1 MSTANTFD
9 SSSTSPSGRSRT
21 GRVVALLF
29 AVAAAAG
36 AAVVLTRGNGDEATT
51 AATIP
56 LTKEVTVERGDLDVS
71 ESVDGSVEETDTVS
85 VIHRIE
91 GQQSVGATTGTPTN
105 SSANSPTTGS
115 TPQAANGSGAPTAAG
130 LTALPASASI
140 ESLSL
145 SMSLSVSLAPPVDT
159 TVPVTSPPD
168 TTTPDPAAPSTT
180 SPSTPAPSTPS
191 PSTPAPG
198 GALPG
203 GGGGAPT
210 GGAPTAGTGTT
221 GAAGSTGTVTQVITG
236 VANVGDE
243 IASGDVLYT
252 VESSPVVALAGAL
265 PAWRTMNRSSADGL
279 DIAQLEAAL
288 VALGYDP
295 NGDVVVDQEWDS
307 DTTAMVRR
315 WQAGLRLDA
324 TGEVTLG
331 SVVFIAHTGTVT
343 GTSVSV
349 GDEVQDGSSVLSLSG
364 TVQQVII
371 EVPPELQSNVTPSMG
386 VDIAGT
392 PGTVQRLRSAV
403 VTDAGVD
410 SVTVQAVIVPDTP
423 LTSPAGSVVK
433 VTISYAVATDQLVV
447 ATEAIVSRLDGGYA
461 VEVADADGG
470 RSFVPVDVVAVS
482 GNRTAITGEGIT
494 ESMTVLAPA

>member
-1 MSTANTFD
+1 MSTAVPE
-9 SSSTSPSGRSRT
+9 TSVEPPTGRRAT
-21 GRVVALLF
+21 NRVVALLI
-29 AVAAAAG
+29 AVA
-36 AAVVLTRGNGDEATT
+36 VVGSVVFVLQRSQSDDT
-51 AATIP
+51 ASPVTVS
-56 LTKEVTVERGDLDVS
+56 LTKEVTVERGDLEVS
-71 ESVDGSVEETDTVS
+71 ESVDGSLEEIDTVS

-91 GQQSVGATTGTPTN
+91 GQQSVGTTTGSPTN
-105 SSANSPTTGS
+105 TS
-115 TPQAANGSGAPTAAG
+115 TPQAPTGSGVPTAAG
-130 LTALPASASI
+130 LTASPASAAT

-145 SMSLSVSLAPPVDT
+145 SLSLVPPVDT
-159 TVPVTSPPD
+159 TVPVASPPD
-168 TTTPDPAAPSTT
+168 TTTPTPDAPSTT
-180 SPSTPAPSTPS
+180 SPSTPVPSTTA

-198 GALPG
+198 GGVPV

-221 GAAGSTGTVTQVITG
+221 GSTGTVTQVITG

-265 PAWRTMNRSSADGL
+265 PAWRTMNRSSAAGL
-279 DIAQLEAAL
+279 DIAQLEGAL

-295 NGDVVVDQEWDS
+295 AGDVVVDQEWDS

-315 WQAGLRLDA
+315 WQTGLGRDD

-343 GTSVSV
+343 GRSVSV

-371 EVPPELQSNVTPSMG
+371 EVPEELQSNVSPSMV

-403 VTDAGVD
+403 ATEAGTDG
-410 SVTVQAVIVPDTP
+410 VTVQAVIVPDAP

-433 VTISYAVATDQLVV
+433 VTISYALATNQLVV
-447 ATEAIVSRLDGGYA
+447 DTEAVVSRLDGGYA
-461 VEVADADGG
+461 VEVAAADGAH
-470 RSFVPVDVVAVS
+470 SFVPVEVVAVS
-482 GNRTAITGEGIT
+482 GNRTAITGDGVT